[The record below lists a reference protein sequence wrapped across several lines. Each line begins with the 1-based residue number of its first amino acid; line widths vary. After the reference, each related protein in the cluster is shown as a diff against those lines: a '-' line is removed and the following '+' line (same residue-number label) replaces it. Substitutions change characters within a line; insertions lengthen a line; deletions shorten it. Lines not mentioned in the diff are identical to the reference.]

1 MDFYSRAKGHRKKLG
16 SRGGFR
22 AAFPLTHMTG
32 RTRTRRKDQTE
43 TNPKQAKHMKTK
55 QSVTNLKIR
64 STVIAVLGL
73 LSMLVPIIQ
82 TAHAQ
87 DQEPFSFNLVPAS
100 DAIANCTSMP
110 NPAATVT
117 VFPGEDNRG
126 VDTLDLHAE
135 GLKPDTTFAVF
146 LTERP
151 VPPFGA
157 VQYIGDFTTNA
168 AGRGHVR
175 VDAIINEAFAFN
187 NITGVRTELNH
198 VVFWFADP
206 NDDEQCVPG
215 SAPGHFDG
223 DNSSGVAAMSS
234 KNFLPG
240 APLP

>member
-1 MDFYSRAKGHRKKLG
+1 M
-16 SRGGFR
+16 
-22 AAFPLTHMTG
+22 
-32 RTRTRRKDQTE
+32 Q
-43 TNPKQAKHMKTK
+43 TK
-55 QSVTNLKIR
+55 QSVINSNNHQPSTACREKHAAMKLPIR
-64 STVIAVLGL
+64 STVIAAFGL
-73 LSMLVPIIQ
+73 LAVLATGQ
-82 TAHAQ
+82 AAHAQ
-87 DQEPFSFNLVPAS
+87 GPSRFDLVPAS
-100 DAIANCTSMP
+100 DAIAGCTSMP
-110 NPAATVT
+110 NPAATVS
-117 VFPGEDNRG
+117 VFPREDSRG
-126 VDTLDLHAE
+126 VDTLDLRAE
-135 GLKPDTTFAVF
+135 GLRPNTTFAVF
-146 LTERP
+146 LTELP

-175 VDAIINEAFAFN
+175 VDAIIDEAFAFN

>member
-1 MDFYSRAKGHRKKLG
+1 MLA
-16 SRGGFR
+16 
-22 AAFPLTHMTG
+22 
-32 RTRTRRKDQTE
+32 
-43 TNPKQAKHMKTK
+43 
-55 QSVTNLKIR
+55 
-64 STVIAVLGL
+64 IATLGL
-73 LSMLVPIIQ
+73 TLIFSL
-82 TAHAQ
+82 TAAHA
-87 DQEPFSFNLVPAS
+87 EPFSFDLVPAS
-100 DAIANCTSMP
+100 DAIANCESMP
-110 NPAATVT
+110 NPAARVT
-117 VFPGEDNRG
+117 VFPREDIRG
-126 VDTLDLHAE
+126 VDTLELHAH
-135 GLKPDTTFAVF
+135 GLRPNTTFAVF
-146 LTERP
+146 LTQLP

-168 AGRGHVR
+168 AGRGALR
-175 VDAIINEAFAFN
+175 VDAIIDEAFAFN

>member
-1 MDFYSRAKGHRKKLG
+1 MRTKQLIMKLTTTVV
-16 SRGGFR
+16 
-22 AAFPLTHMTG
+22 AAFGFLAM
-32 RTRTRRKDQTE
+32 
-43 TNPKQAKHMKTK
+43 
-55 QSVTNLKIR
+55 II
-64 STVIAVLGL
+64 TVIE
-73 LSMLVPIIQ
+73 S
-82 TAHAQ
+82 AHAQ
-87 DQEPFSFNLVPAS
+87 DLRPFSFGLVPAS

-117 VFPGEDNRG
+117 VFPREDSRG
-126 VDTLDLHAE
+126 LDTLDLHAD
-135 GLKPDTTFAVF
+135 GLRPDTTFAVF
-146 LTERP
+146 LTELP

-157 VQYIGDFTTNA
+157 VQYIADLTTNA
-168 AGRGHVR
+168 AGTGHVR
-175 VDAIINEAFAFN
+175 VDAIIDEAFAFN

-215 SAPGHFDG
+215 SAAGHFDG

>member
-1 MDFYSRAKGHRKKLG
+1 MKL
-16 SRGGFR
+16 
-22 AAFPLTHMTG
+22 P
-32 RTRTRRKDQTE
+32 
-43 TNPKQAKHMKTK
+43 
-55 QSVTNLKIR
+55 IR
-64 STVIAVLGL
+64 STVIAAIGL
-73 LSMLVPIIQ
+73 LSTFVPFIQ
-82 TAHAQ
+82 SAHAQ
-87 DQEPFSFNLVPAS
+87 DQRPFSFDLVPAS

-110 NPAATVT
+110 NPAATVA
-117 VFPGEDNRG
+117 VFPREDSRG

-135 GLKPDTTFAVF
+135 GLRPNTTFALF
-146 LTERP
+146 LTELP
-151 VPPFGA
+151 APPFGA

-175 VDAIINEAFAFN
+175 VDAIIDEAFAFN

>member
-1 MDFYSRAKGHRKKLG
+1 
-16 SRGGFR
+16 
-22 AAFPLTHMTG
+22 
-32 RTRTRRKDQTE
+32 
-43 TNPKQAKHMKTK
+43 MKTK
-55 QSVTNLKIR
+55 QNSNIR
-64 STVIAVLGL
+64 SIVIAVLGL
-73 LSMLVPIIQ
+73 LSALVPVIQ

-87 DQEPFSFNLVPAS
+87 DPRPFSFDLVPAS

-110 NPAATVT
+110 NPAATVA
-117 VFPGEDNRG
+117 VFPREDNRG

-135 GLKPDTTFAVF
+135 GLRPNTTFAVF
-146 LTERP
+146 LTELP

-240 APLP
+240 APLQ